1 MHFSVTEGK
10 HHVMTRSLGIAP
22 SDTGLPVEPAG
33 IQAEAPCRV
42 CQSLFIK
49 LVIGQY
55 YSGCKYKS
63 ETFCYQK
70 LLVPHLQLLQ
80 VSVYRY

>member
-55 YSGCKYKS
+55 Y
-63 ETFCYQK
+63 
-70 LLVPHLQLLQ
+70 
-80 VSVYRY
+80 

>member
-10 HHVMTRSLGIAP
+10 HHVMTRSLGISP

-55 YSGCKYKS
+55 YSGCKYKP
-63 ETFCYQK
+63 ETCYQK